1 MKDREERQHK
11 DRMLSV
17 RFTAEQVRLIE
28 KRAEKCGMTT
38 RAWLRNIAVQ
48 AATRQSNRG
57 YTYIREPN
65 GAST

>member
-1 MKDREERQHK
+1 
-11 DRMLSV
+11 MLSV